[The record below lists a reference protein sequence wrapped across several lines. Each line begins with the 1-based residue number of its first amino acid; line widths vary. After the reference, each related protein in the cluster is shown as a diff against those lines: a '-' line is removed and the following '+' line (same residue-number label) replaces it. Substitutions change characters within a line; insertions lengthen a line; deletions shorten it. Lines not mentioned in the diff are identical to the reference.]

1 MVENCPSDP
10 SPKETSSLDLHH
22 QERSNQAD
30 ATSTDGV
37 CTVCSH
43 THSIITSSNARAG
56 ELVKVAEH
64 NYFCQ
69 WLEPNFISR
78 EPNFIR
84 KKKKMPTA
92 VQRRV
97 QLAYSV

>member
-10 SPKETSSLDLHH
+10 SPKETSSLVHH

-43 THSIITSSNARAG
+43 THSIITFSCARAG
-56 ELVKVAEH
+56 ELDKVAEN

-69 WLEPNFISR
+69 WLDEPIYC
-78 EPNFIR
+78 
-84 KKKKMPTA
+84 TA
-92 VQRRV
+92 
-97 QLAYSV
+97 QLR